1 MTRAEALSALGL
13 EEGATDEDVRL
24 AHRDLAQMLHP
35 DKYEGNKRLRSRAE
49 QQMRAINEARAVLLG
64 SRRAASAPA
73 GPSASP
79 ATRAAAAKAARAAVM
94 RQLVQTRER
103 LVKAR
108 YLLAAGIIAL
118 VAGMRLH
125 GIVGTVVLSF
135 GLTATLWGVQD
146 LVRLGGERGVLRRRL
161 REIDQ
166 QIKKGSS

>member
-64 SRRAASAPA
+64 SRRNASAA
-73 GPSASP
+73 PSSPESP
-79 ATRAAAAKAARAAVM
+79 AARAAAARAARSTVM

-135 GLTATLWGVQD
+135 GLTATLWGAQD

-161 REIDQ
+161 KEIDQ

>member
-35 DKYEGNKRLRSRAE
+35 DKYEGNKRLRARAE
-49 QQMRAINEARAVLLG
+49 QQMRSINEARSVLLG
-64 SRRAASAPA
+64 SRRNASAA
-73 GPSASP
+73 PSSPESP
-79 ATRAAAAKAARAAVM
+79 AARTAAAKAARAAVM

>member
-13 EEGATDEDVRL
+13 EEGATAEDVRL
-24 AHRDLAQMLHP
+24 AHRELAQMLHP
-35 DKYEGNKRLRSRAE
+35 DKYEGNKRLRARAE
-49 QQMRAINEARAVLLG
+49 QQMRSINEARSVLLG
-64 SRRAASAPA
+64 SRRRASAA
-73 GPSASP
+73 PSSPESP
-79 ATRAAAAKAARAAVM
+79 AARAAAAKAARSAVM

-135 GLTATLWGVQD
+135 GLTATLWGAQD